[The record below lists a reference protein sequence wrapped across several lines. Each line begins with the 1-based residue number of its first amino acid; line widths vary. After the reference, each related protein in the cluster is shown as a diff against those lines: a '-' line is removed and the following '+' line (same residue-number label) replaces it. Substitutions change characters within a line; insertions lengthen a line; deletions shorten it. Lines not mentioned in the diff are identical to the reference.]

1 MATGAAIPI
10 LYKGAGPGTHWHI
23 NDPRLGGFITGAM
36 PATPNAVVRHIT
48 NYSFPSAYLSFSTSF
63 AIARSYALTGP
74 GGLAT
79 TTSPGFVY
87 EIDLSAIT
95 AAPALVDPVHSVSS
109 NGMFAHNHNGAG
121 ALIAEVSQE
130 RSICSMF
137 NWARLTSG
145 VGSLLPKH
153 GFQTTVLSCSS
164 RRAHVAARCKTRG
177 LTCRRG
183 CSLILSLETEHRKT
197 SHGWFQA

>member
-121 ALIAEVSQE
+121 ALIAEVALGATAFAQAHQ
-130 RSICSMF
+130 CGGGM
-137 NWARLTSG
+137 LTPAVSG
-145 VGSLLPKH
+145 HLRALI
-153 GFQTTVLSCSS
+153 FAIRDAEVLIGGNVLAGAVVNRHSVS
-164 RRAHVAARCKTRG
+164 
-177 LTCRRG
+177 
-183 CSLILSLETEHRKT
+183 
-197 SHGWFQA
+197 